1 MAENTPRKILI
12 TGASR
17 GIGRACAHAFAQQG
31 DRLFLAAR
39 SEERLAEVAEECTS
53 NGAADV
59 QTIPADLAVERA
71 RKACADTTGPVDILI
86 NNAGAIRGG
95 GLFDISMD
103 DWRESWEL
111 KVFGY
116 LHMCQ
121 LYGALM
127 KQQKSGI
134 STSCLN

>member
-39 SEERLAEVAEECTS
+39 SEKQLAEVAEECTS

-59 QTIPADLAVERA
+59 QTIPADLAVEGA
-71 RKACADTTGPVDILI
+71 RKAWQTPPGRWIFWSIMP
-86 NNAGAIRGG
+86 GR
-95 GLFDISMD
+95 
-103 DWRESWEL
+103 
-111 KVFGY
+111 
-116 LHMCQ
+116 
-121 LYGALM
+121 
-127 KQQKSGI
+127 
-134 STSCLN
+134 